1 MVFDVGAF
9 GMVKAVSLV
18 VCWVDIAGIVEPAAF
33 CAASVVGS
41 ASIAAAASAA
51 ARLWRLRR
59 RPSLRRVGP
68 MRVRVTQRR

>member
-1 MVFDVGAF
+1 MVFDGGAF

-18 VCWVDIAGIVEPAAF
+18 VCWVDIAGIVEAAAF

-59 RPSLRRVGP
+59 RP
-68 MRVRVTQRR
+68 